1 MSNSSLAPS
10 GVSLALAGA
19 VAAAA
24 LAGLLFGFDTAVIAG
39 VTHDVSRVYHLTPA
53 TLGITVSSAL
63 WGTLLGAMASGKPGD
78 RYGSRDGLRAMAILY
93 FISSIGCALAWSWP
107 ALLAARF
114 IGGVAIGGSSVLAPV
129 YMAEIAPARR
139 RGALVG
145 LFQVNI
151 VVGILLAYL
160 SNFLLDQL
168 ALGQDA
174 WRWKLAITA
183 LPAALCWLMLARAP
197 QSPRWLRARGREDE
211 ALAALAQLGGDP
223 QTEPVEPASLSDA
236 RLSWRVHRK
245 PILLAVTLALFNQ
258 LTGIN
263 ALLYYLNDIF
273 AAAGFGHATAGL
285 QAVAIGV
292 TNLAFT
298 LLAMTVIDRFGR
310 KRLLLVGSVGMAVC
324 LALAAWILDGGRHP
338 GWLLYVLVG
347 FIAAFAFSQGAVI
360 WVYIS
365 EIFPTHV
372 RARGQA
378 LGSSTHWLA
387 NALIAGVFPTI
398 AAWKPGA
405 PFLVFAVMM
414 VLQLIVVALFYPET
428 MGARLESIAAKLQTR
443 GDGLA

>member
-1 MSNSSLAPS
+1 MTDNSHALRGISLT
-10 GVSLALAGA
+10 LLGA
-19 VAAAA
+19 IGAAA
-24 LAGLLFGFDTAVIAG
+24 LAGLLFGFDTAVISG
-39 VTHDVSRVYHLTPA
+39 VTHDISRVYALTPA

-78 RYGSRDGLRAMAILY
+78 RHGSRDGLRAMAVLY
-93 FISSIGCALAWSWP
+93 FISSVGSALAWSWP
-107 ALLAARF
+107 VLLAARF
-114 IGGVAIGGSSVLAPV
+114 IGGVAIGGSSVLAPI
-129 YMAEIAPARR
+129 YMAEIAPARQ

-168 ALGQDA
+168 ALGADV
-174 WRWKLAITA
+174 WRWKLAVTA
-183 LPAALCWLMLARAP
+183 APAALLWLMLARAP
-197 QSPRWLRARGREDE
+197 QSPRWLAARGREEE
-211 ALAALAQLGGDP
+211 ARAALARLGGD
-223 QTEPVEPASLSDA
+223 QQIESQAATPASEA

-273 AAAGFGHATAGL
+273 AAAGFGHATASL
-285 QAVAIGV
+285 QAVAIGA
-292 TNLAFT
+292 TNLLFT

-310 KRLLLVGSVGMAVC
+310 KRLLLIGSVGMAIC
-324 LALAAWILDGGRHP
+324 LGLASWILDGGRHP

-365 EIFPTHV
+365 EIFPTPV

-387 NALIAGVFPTI
+387 NALIAGAFPAI

-405 PFLVFAVMM
+405 PFLVFAAMM
-414 VLQLIVVALFYPET
+414 VLQLIVVALVYPET
-428 MGARLESIAAKLQTR
+428 MGARLESIADALKSDSR
-443 GDGLA
+443 

>member
-1 MSNSSLAPS
+1 MIGSSSAPRGMSMTL
-10 GVSLALAGA
+10 VGA
-19 VAAAA
+19 IGAAA

-39 VTHDVSRVYHLTPA
+39 VTHDIRRVYDLTPA
-53 TLGITVSSAL
+53 TLGVTVSAAL

-78 RYGSRDGLRAMAILY
+78 RYGSRDGLRAMAVLY
-93 FISSIGCALAWSWP
+93 FVSSVASALAWSWP
-107 ALLAARF
+107 VLLAARF
-114 IGGVAIGGSSVLAPV
+114 IGGVAIGGSSVLAPI
-129 YMAEIAPARR
+129 YMAEISPARR

-168 ALGQDA
+168 SLGPDV
-174 WRWKLAITA
+174 WRWKLAVTA
-183 LPAALCWLMLARAP
+183 APAALLWLMLGRAV
-197 QSPRWLRARGREDE
+197 QSPRWLASRGRKQE
-211 ALAALAQLGGDP
+211 ASAALARLGG
-223 QTEPVEPASLSDA
+223 EPSAEPETTASPSDA
-236 RLSWRVHRK
+236 RLSWRAHRK

-285 QAVAIGV
+285 QAVAIGA
-292 TNLAFT
+292 TNLVFT

-324 LALAAWILDGGRHP
+324 LGLAAWILDSGRHP
-338 GWLLYVLVG
+338 DWLLYVLVG

-365 EIFPTHV
+365 EIFPTPV

-387 NALIAGVFPTI
+387 NALIAGVFPAI

-405 PFLVFAVMM
+405 PFLVFAAMM

-428 MGARLESIAAKLQTR
+428 MGARLETIADR
-443 GDGLA
+443 LAPGRDRLA

>member
-1 MSNSSLAPS
+1 MESSPAMRRMRP
-10 GVSLALAGA
+10 ALVGA

-39 VTHDVSRVYHLTPA
+39 VTGDISRVYGLTPA

-107 ALLAARF
+107 VLLTARF

-151 VVGILLAYL
+151 VVGILVAYL

-168 ALGQDA
+168 ALGPDA

-183 LPAALCWLMLARAP
+183 LPAALLWLMLARAP
-197 QSPRWLRARGREDE
+197 QSPRWLRAQGRDE
-211 ALAALAQLGGDP
+211 EAQAAQTRLGGDP
-223 QTEPVEPASLSDA
+223 EPSEPPSAPGG
-236 RLSWRVHRK
+236 RLSWRLHRK

-285 QAVAIGV
+285 QAVAIGA
-292 TNLAFT
+292 TNLVFT
-298 LLAMTVIDRFGR
+298 LLAMSVIDRFGR

-324 LALAAWILDGGRHP
+324 LGLAAWILDGGLHS

-365 EIFPTHV
+365 EIFPTPV

-387 NALIAGVFPTI
+387 NALIAGAFPTI

-405 PFLVFAVMM
+405 PFVVFAAMM
-414 VLQLIVVALFYPET
+414 VVQLVVVALFYPET
-428 MGARLESIAAKLQTR
+428 MGARLESIAKALHADNDR
-443 GDGLA
+443 LV

>member
-1 MSNSSLAPS
+1 MESSPAMRRMSP
-10 GVSLALAGA
+10 ALVGA

-39 VTHDVSRVYHLTPA
+39 VTGDISRVYGLTPA

-107 ALLAARF
+107 VLLTARF

-151 VVGILLAYL
+151 VVGILVAYL

-168 ALGQDA
+168 ALGPDA

-183 LPAALCWLMLARAP
+183 FPAALLWLMLARAP
-197 QSPRWLRARGREDE
+197 QSPRWL
-211 ALAALAQLGGDP
+211 LAQGRDEEAQAAQTRLGGDL
-223 QTEPVEPASLSDA
+223 EPSEPPSPPGA
-236 RLSWRVHRK
+236 RLSWRLHRK
-245 PILLAVTLALFNQ
+245 PILLAMTLALFNQ

-285 QAVAIGV
+285 QAVAIGA
-292 TNLAFT
+292 TNLIFT
-298 LLAMTVIDRFGR
+298 LLAMSVIDRFGR

-324 LALAAWILDGGRHP
+324 LGLAAWILDGGRHS

-365 EIFPTHV
+365 EIFPTPV

-387 NALIAGVFPTI
+387 NALIAGAFPTI

-405 PFLVFAVMM
+405 PFVVFAAMM
-414 VLQLIVVALFYPET
+414 ALQLVVVALFYPET
-428 MGARLESIAAKLQTR
+428 MGARLETIAKALHADNDR
-443 GDGLA
+443 LA

>member
-1 MSNSSLAPS
+1 MESSPAMRPMSPTL
-10 GVSLALAGA
+10 VGA

-39 VTHDVSRVYHLTPA
+39 VTGDISRVYSLTPA

-78 RYGSRDGLRAMAILY
+78 RYGSRDGLRAMAVLY

-107 ALLAARF
+107 VLLTARF

-151 VVGILLAYL
+151 VVGILVAYL

-168 ALGQDA
+168 ALGLSA
-174 WRWKLAITA
+174 WRWKLAVTA
-183 LPAALCWLMLARAP
+183 LPATLLWLMLARAP
-197 QSPRWLRARGREDE
+197 QSPRWLRAQGRDE
-211 ALAALAQLGGDP
+211 EAHAAQTRLGGDLDP
-223 QTEPVEPASLSDA
+223 SEAPSPPGA
-236 RLSWRVHRK
+236 RLSWRLYRK

-285 QAVAIGV
+285 QAVAIGA
-292 TNLAFT
+292 TNLVFT
-298 LLAMTVIDRFGR
+298 LLAMSVIDRFGR

-324 LALAAWILDGGRHP
+324 LGLAAWILDGGHHSS
-338 GWLLYVLVG
+338 WLLYVLVG

-365 EIFPTHV
+365 EIFPTPV

-378 LGSSTHWLA
+378 LGASTHWVA
-387 NALIAGVFPTI
+387 NALIAGAFPTV
-398 AAWKPGA
+398 AAWRPGA
-405 PFLVFAVMM
+405 PFVGFAAMM
-414 VLQLIVVALFYPET
+414 VLQMVVVALFYPET
-428 MGARLESIAAKLQTR
+428 MGARLESIAKALHADNDR
-443 GDGLA
+443 LA

>member
-1 MSNSSLAPS
+1 M
-10 GVSLALAGA
+10 ALVGA

-39 VTHDVSRVYHLTPA
+39 VTHDVTRVYHLTPA

-93 FISSIGCALAWSWP
+93 FISSVGCALAWSWP
-107 ALLAARF
+107 VLLVARF

-129 YMAEIAPARR
+129 YMAEISPARR

-168 ALGQDA
+168 SLGPDA

-183 LPAALCWLMLARAP
+183 VPAALLWLMLARAP
-197 QSPRWLRARGREDE
+197 QSPRWLVAKGRKDE

-223 QTEPVEPASLSDA
+223 QTDAQEPAPEPGA

-273 AAAGFGHATAGL
+273 AAAGFGHATASL
-285 QAVAIGV
+285 QAVAIGA
-292 TNLAFT
+292 TNLVFT

-310 KRLLLVGSVGMAVC
+310 KRLLLVGSVGMAIC
-324 LALAAWILDGGRHP
+324 LGLASWILNGSSHS

-365 EIFPTHV
+365 EIFPTPV

-387 NALIAGVFPTI
+387 NAVIAGAFPAI

-405 PFLVFAVMM
+405 PFLVFAAMM

-428 MGARLESIAAKLQTR
+428 MGVKLESIAEKLQSG
-443 GDGLA
+443 GDRLA

>member
-1 MSNSSLAPS
+1 MINHSPAPQ
-10 GVSLALAGA
+10 GVSMALVGA
-19 VAAAA
+19 VGAAA

-39 VTHDVSRVYHLTPA
+39 VTHDVSRVFGLTPA
-53 TLGITVSSAL
+53 TLGVTVSSAL

-93 FISSIGCALAWSWP
+93 LVSSLGCALAWSWP
-107 ALLAARF
+107 VLLAARF

-129 YMAEIAPARR
+129 YMAEISPARR
-139 RGALVG
+139 RGGLVG

-168 ALGQDA
+168 HLGPDA
-174 WRWKLAITA
+174 WRWKLAVTA
-183 LPAALCWLMLARAP
+183 GPAVLLWLMLGGAV
-197 QSPRWLRARGREDE
+197 QSPRWLLTRGRKDE
-211 ALAALAQLGGDP
+211 ALAALTRLGGDP
-223 QTEPVEPASLSDA
+223 QTAPSEPDSASGA
-236 RLSWRVHRK
+236 RLSWRAHRK

-273 AAAGFGHATAGL
+273 AAAGFGQATAGL
-285 QAVAIGV
+285 QAVAIGA

-298 LLAMTVIDRFGR
+298 LLAMSVIDRFGR

-324 LALAAWILDGGRHP
+324 LGLAAWILDGGRHS

-365 EIFPTHV
+365 EIFPTPV

-387 NALIAGVFPTI
+387 NALIAGVFPAI

-405 PFLVFAVMM
+405 PFGVFAAMM
-414 VLQLIVVALFYPET
+414 VLQFVVVALFYPET
-428 MGARLESIAAKLQTR
+428 MGARLEAIAAKLQT
-443 GDGLA
+443 GEKEVA

>member
-1 MSNSSLAPS
+1 MNSPSPAPRDLN
-10 GVSLALAGA
+10 VALLGA
-19 VAAAA
+19 ISAAA

-39 VTHDVSRVYHLTPA
+39 VTEDVSRVYGLTPA
-53 TLGITVSSAL
+53 TLGITVSMAL

-78 RYGSRDGLRAMAILY
+78 RYGSRDGLRAMAVLY
-93 FISSIGCALAWSWP
+93 FISSVGSALAPSWP
-107 ALLAARF
+107 LLLAARF
-114 IGGVAIGGSSVLAPV
+114 IGGVAIGGSSVLAPI

-160 SNFLLDQL
+160 SNFLLDL
-168 ALGQDA
+168 APLGAEA
-174 WRWKLAITA
+174 WRWKLAVTA
-183 LPAALCWLMLARAP
+183 APAALLWLMLARAV
-197 QSPRWLRARGREDE
+197 QSPRWLLARGRTTEAAS
-211 ALAALAQLGGDP
+211 ALARLGG
-223 QTEPVEPASLSDA
+223 EAPAETMETTDASNA

-273 AAAGFGHATAGL
+273 AAAGFSHATAGL
-285 QAVAIGV
+285 QAMVIGA
-292 TNLAFT
+292 TNLVFT
-298 LLAMTVIDRFGR
+298 LAAMTVIDRFGR
-310 KRLLLVGSVGMAVC
+310 KRLLMVGSVGMAIC
-324 LALAAWILDGGRHP
+324 LGLAAWILDSGRHP
-338 GWLLYVLVG
+338 DWLLYGLVG

-365 EIFPTHV
+365 EIFPTAV

-387 NALIAGVFPTI
+387 NALIAGAFPLI

-405 PFLVFAVMM
+405 PFLVFSAMM
-414 VLQLIVVALFYPET
+414 VLQLIVVTLFYPET
-428 MGARLESIAAKLQTR
+428 MGARLEAIADKLRT
-443 GDGLA
+443 GDR

>member
-1 MSNSSLAPS
+1 MVGTSQPSQGMSM
-10 GVSLALAGA
+10 ALLGA
-19 VAAAA
+19 IGAAA
-24 LAGLLFGFDTAVIAG
+24 LAGLLFGFDTAVVAG
-39 VTHDVSRVYHLTPA
+39 VTGDISRVYGLTPA
-53 TLGITVSSAL
+53 TLGVTVSSAL

-93 FISSIGCALAWSWP
+93 FLSSLGCALAWSWP
-107 ALLAARF
+107 VLLTARF

-129 YMAEIAPARR
+129 YMAEIAPAPR

-168 ALGQDA
+168 ALGPDA

-183 LPAALCWLMLARAP
+183 APAALLWLMLARAP
-197 QSPRWLRARGREDE
+197 QSPRWLRAQGREDE
-211 ALAALAQLGGDP
+211 ALAAQ
-223 QTEPVEPASLSDA
+223 A
-236 RLSWRVHRK
+236 RLGQDATIESPEVASPSGARLNWRDHRK

-285 QAVAIGV
+285 QAVAIGA
-292 TNLAFT
+292 TNLLFT
-298 LLAMTVIDRFGR
+298 LLAMTIIDRVGR
-310 KRLLLVGSVGMAVC
+310 KRLLLIGSVGMVVC
-324 LALAAWILDGGRHP
+324 LGLAAWILDGGRHS

-365 EIFPTHV
+365 EIFPTPV

-387 NALIAGVFPTI
+387 NALIAGVFPMV

-405 PFLVFAVMM
+405 PFVVFAAMM
-414 VLQLIVVALFYPET
+414 ALQTIVVALFYPET
-428 MGARLESIAAKLQTR
+428 MGVKLESIALALQAR
-443 GDGLA
+443 DDRVA

>member
-1 MSNSSLAPS
+1 MMESSPAMRRMNP
-10 GVSLALAGA
+10 ALVGA

-24 LAGLLFGFDTAVIAG
+24 MAGLLFGFDTAVIAG
-39 VTHDVSRVYHLTPA
+39 VTGDISRVYGLTPA

-107 ALLAARF
+107 VLLMARF

-151 VVGILLAYL
+151 VVGILVAYL

-168 ALGQDA
+168 GLGPNA

-183 LPAALCWLMLARAP
+183 LPAALLWLMLARAP
-197 QSPRWLRARGREDE
+197 QSPRWL
-211 ALAALAQLGGDP
+211 LAQGRVEEAQAAQTRLGGDLQP
-223 QTEPVEPASLSDA
+223 SEPPSPPGA
-236 RLSWRVHRK
+236 RLSWRLHRK

-285 QAVAIGV
+285 QAVAIGA
-292 TNLAFT
+292 TNLVFT
-298 LLAMTVIDRFGR
+298 LLAMSVIDRFGR

-324 LALAAWILDGGRHP
+324 LGLAAWILDGDRHP

-365 EIFPTHV
+365 EIFPTPV

-387 NALIAGVFPTI
+387 NALIAGAFPTI

-405 PFLVFAVMM
+405 PFVVFAAMM
-414 VLQLIVVALFYPET
+414 VLQLVVVALFYPET
-428 MGARLESIAAKLQTR
+428 MGARLESIAKALHADNDR
-443 GDGLA
+443 LA

>member
-1 MSNSSLAPS
+1 M
-10 GVSLALAGA
+10 ALVGA

-39 VTHDVSRVYHLTPA
+39 VTHDISRLYGLTPT
-53 TLGITVSSAL
+53 TLGVTVSSAL
-63 WGTLLGAMASGKPGD
+63 WGTLLGAVASGKPGD
-78 RYGSRDGLRAMAILY
+78 RYGSRDGLRVMAILY
-93 FISSIGCALAWSWP
+93 LVSSVASALAWSWP
-107 ALLAARF
+107 VLLVARF
-114 IGGVAIGGSSVLAPV
+114 IGGVAIGGSSVLAPI
-129 YMAEIAPARR
+129 YMAEIAPARH

-160 SNFLLDQL
+160 SNFLQDQL
-168 ALGQDA
+168 PLGPDA
-174 WRWKLAITA
+174 WRWKLAVTA
-183 LPAALCWLMLARAP
+183 APAAFLWLMLARAP
-197 QSPRWLRARGREDE
+197 QSPRWLMAKGRKEE
-211 ALAALAQLGGDP
+211 AQAALARLGGDQQIEP
-223 QTEPVEPASLSDA
+223 QESTREPNAK
-236 RLSWRVHRK
+236 LSWRIHRK

-273 AAAGFGHATAGL
+273 AAAGFGHATASL
-285 QAVAIGV
+285 QAVAIGA
-292 TNLAFT
+292 TNLFFT

-324 LALAAWILDGGRHP
+324 LGLAAWILDGNHHS
-338 GWLLYVLVG
+338 GWLIYVLVG

-365 EIFPTHV
+365 EIFPTPV

-387 NALIAGVFPTI
+387 NALIAGVFPAI

-405 PFLVFAVMM
+405 PFLVFAAMM

-428 MGARLESIAAKLQTR
+428 MGAKLESIAKALESGTGR
-443 GDGLA
+443 LA

>member
-1 MSNSSLAPS
+1 MIDSSLAPRGLS
-10 GVSLALAGA
+10 PTLLGA
-19 VAAAA
+19 IGAAA
-24 LAGLLFGFDTAVIAG
+24 LAGLLFGFDTAVVSG
-39 VTHDVSRVYHLTPA
+39 VTRDISQVYSLTPA

-63 WGTLLGAMASGKPGD
+63 WGTLLGAMCSGKPGD

-93 FISSIGCALAWSWP
+93 FVSSLGCALAWSWP
-107 ALLAARF
+107 VLLAARF

-151 VVGILLAYL
+151 VVGILLAYF

-168 ALGQDA
+168 ALGADA
-174 WRWKLAITA
+174 WRWKLAVTA
-183 LPAALCWLMLARAP
+183 APAVLLWLMLARAP
-197 QSPRWLRARGREDE
+197 QSPRWLLAQGREEE
-211 ALAALAQLGGDP
+211 ARIALTRLGGDP
-223 QTEPVEPASLSDA
+223 HAESLEPPGQPEA

-245 PILLAVTLALFNQ
+245 PILLAVVLALFNQ

-273 AAAGFGHATAGL
+273 AAAGFGQATASL
-285 QAVAIGV
+285 QAVAIGA
-292 TNLAFT
+292 TNLVFT
-298 LLAMTVIDRFGR
+298 LLAMTIIDRFGR
-310 KRLLLVGSVGMAVC
+310 KRLLLVGSVGMAIC
-324 LALAAWILDGGRHP
+324 LGLAAWILDGGRHP

-365 EIFPTHV
+365 EIFPTPV

-387 NALIAGVFPTI
+387 NALIAGVFPMV

-405 PFLVFAVMM
+405 PFLVFAAMM
-414 VLQLIVVALFYPET
+414 VLQLIVVALAYPET
-428 MGARLESIAAKLQTR
+428 MGVRLESIAEKLKSR
-443 GDGLA
+443 GR